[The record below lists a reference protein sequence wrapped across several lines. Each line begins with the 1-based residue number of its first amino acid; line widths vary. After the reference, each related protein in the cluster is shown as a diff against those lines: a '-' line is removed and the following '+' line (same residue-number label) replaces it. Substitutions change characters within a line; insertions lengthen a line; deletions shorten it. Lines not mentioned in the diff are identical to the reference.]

1 MTVGKIRTLTSA
13 GLLLISMQICLAAQQ
28 PAETFKILWSTY
40 GQKAEQEIGALPKA
54 GRAALQKALIACSL
68 FADDYLSAQ
77 YQTECKKTSKFF
89 VVEFSSESSFL
100 KLLLETT
107 VTVTN
112 VHQTQALLDAQQGRR
127 GQIYDPQPWKV
138 YIEILQKAYHDA
150 VVAPP
155 LGAGSNDPS
164 KESAPS
170 SAPILIPLQKEG
182 GTYVVPVLINNAIT
196 LNFTVDSGAADVV
209 IPADVFTTLVRTGT
223 IQETDLLGTKTY
235 TLGDGSTR
243 SAQTF
248 RLRSLT
254 IGGKVIEDVTGSV
267 APVEGLL
274 LLGQTF
280 LERFKSWS
288 IDNAKHSLVLSPSP
302 TRDVP
307 LVVSPAQA
315 SGTGSAAS
323 SPPPQTQRPK
333 KIWPNAYAG
342 VATIDLKFR

>member
-1 MTVGKIRTLTSA
+1 MAVTLTKV
-13 GLLLISMQICLAAQQ
+13 Q
-28 PAETFKILWSTY
+28 
-40 GQKAEQEIGALPKA
+40 
-54 GRAALQKALIACSL
+54 
-68 FADDYLSAQ
+68 
-77 YQTECKKTSKFF
+77 
-89 VVEFSSESSFL
+89 
-100 KLLLETT
+100 
-107 VTVTN
+107 
-112 VHQTQALLDAQQGRR
+112 QTQDRLDAQQGRR
-127 GQIYDPQPWKV
+127 GYDPQTRKV
-138 YIEILQKAYHDA
+138 YIEVLQKAYHDA
-150 VVAPP
+150 NSGPSNVVAPSS
-155 LGAGSNDPS
+155 GVGSS
-164 KESAPS
+164 G
-170 SAPILIPLQKEG
+170 APILIPLQKEG

-196 LNFTVDSGAADVV
+196 LDFTVDSGAADVV

-248 RLRSLT
+248 ELRSLT
-254 IGGKVIEDVTGSV
+254 IGSKVIEDVTGSV

-302 TRDVP
+302 TRA

-333 KIWPNAYAG
+333 KTWRNAYAG
-342 VATIDLKFR
+342 VATIDSKFHRAADPSADFVQPESLTTSSRREPRLRSTATAKYGEVPGAASRMPTTFGAQ

>member
-1 MTVGKIRTLTSA
+1 
-13 GLLLISMQICLAAQQ
+13 
-28 PAETFKILWSTY
+28 
-40 GQKAEQEIGALPKA
+40 
-54 GRAALQKALIACSL
+54 
-68 FADDYLSAQ
+68 
-77 YQTECKKTSKFF
+77 
-89 VVEFSSESSFL
+89 
-100 KLLLETT
+100 
-107 VTVTN
+107 
-112 VHQTQALLDAQQGRR
+112 
-127 GQIYDPQPWKV
+127 
-138 YIEILQKAYHDA
+138 
-150 VVAPP
+150 
-155 LGAGSNDPS
+155 
-164 KESAPS
+164 
-170 SAPILIPLQKEG
+170 
-182 GTYVVPVLINNAIT
+182 VPVLINNAIT